1 MPGRVKERW
10 QRWKQVLQE
19 AFTAI
24 VIDVIRK
31 GLNGPDY
38 TGILGKELGY
48 CDRTIKAK
56 RCIKSF

>member
-1 MPGRVKERW
+1 MKERW